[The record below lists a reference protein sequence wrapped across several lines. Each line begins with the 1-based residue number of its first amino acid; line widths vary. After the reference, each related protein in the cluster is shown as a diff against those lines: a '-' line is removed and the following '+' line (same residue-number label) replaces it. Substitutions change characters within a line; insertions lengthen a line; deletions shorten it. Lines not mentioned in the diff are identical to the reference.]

1 MRAALQVDGEYA
13 LEPVHPAERRN
24 SNIGRAF
31 IVEKSAKTFLPI
43 ILWTAMLRLG

>member
-13 LEPVHPAERRN
+13 LEPSHPVERRN

-31 IVEKSAKTFLPI
+31 IVPGDFT
-43 ILWTAMLRLG
+43 G